1 MNQFTISD
9 IEALSG
15 IKAQTLRVWEQ
26 RYGLL
31 IPDRKDSK
39 HRIYNNE
46 DLKQILCI
54 AHLNKRGYKIS
65 RIANMTKEEIALLA
79 LKKDLS
85 EKSFEL
91 IVDQFL
97 EACLNFDEAL
107 FNKIY
112 ANTYRQLSF
121 EDIII
126 QIFYPLLNKIGKGW
140 MTDHVCPAQEHFCS
154 ELITGKIDYE
164 IQKYKP
170 NKKGPLTILFLP
182 RGEYHRLPLLF
193 IMYMM
198 RKNGRRVVYLGSD
211 VAIDTLQEY
220 IAKNNVAVIHLHLI
234 TGYFED
240 QPEIYIEKL
249 LRKFKDQQ
257 ILISGPV
264 SANIEIVN
272 KRLTLLPSMQSLLHY
287 ISS

>member
-9 IEALSG
+9 IETLSG

-54 AHLNKRGYKIS
+54 AQLNKRGYKIS
-65 RIANMTKEEIALLA
+65 RIASMTKDEITLLA
-79 LKKDLS
+79 LKKDVH
-85 EKSFEL
+85 EKSFEYF
-91 IVDQFL
+91 VDHLL
-97 EACLNFDEAL
+97 EACLNFDEL
-107 FNKIY
+107 TFNKTYATIY
-112 ANTYRQLSF
+112 SQLPF
-121 EDIII
+121 EDIIL
-126 QIFYPLLNKIGKGW
+126 QIFYPLLNRIGKGW

-154 ELITGKIDYE
+154 ELLTSKIDFE

-182 RGEYHRLPLLF
+182 KGEYHRLPLLF

-198 RKNGRRVVYLGSD
+198 RKNGKRVVYLGSD

-220 IAKNNVAVIHLHLI
+220 MAKNNVSVIHLHLI
-234 TGYFED
+234 TEYFED
-240 QPEIYIEKL
+240 QPEAYIDKL

-264 SANIEIVN
+264 SANIQIVN
-272 KRLTLLPSMQSLLHY
+272 KRITLLPSIQSLINY
-287 ISS
+287 INS